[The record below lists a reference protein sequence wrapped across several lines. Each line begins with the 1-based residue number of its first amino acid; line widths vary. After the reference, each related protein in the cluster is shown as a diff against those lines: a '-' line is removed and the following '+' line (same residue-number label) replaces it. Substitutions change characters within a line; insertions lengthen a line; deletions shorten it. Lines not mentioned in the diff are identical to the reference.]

1 MSFVIG
7 LLFLLALIAVIVF
20 GIRFLTSKRDEQASG
35 DLDLI
40 AYGLL
45 AIAVGTATFAVA
57 GLAGAAF
64 PDQTIVGR
72 GSSQAATALAALVV
86 AFPIAVVLWR
96 RQALRRK
103 QYPESV
109 GWALYLAVIEAV
121 FMTATVVA
129 AVSLLYWLIGTGDAA
144 PWSNLIIFGGVI
156 ALHDFAQART
166 PAGSDAAGLS
176 RVVGSVIGLITTAV
190 GVGMLLYG
198 LFSEIY
204 GSFAATVNDFEL
216 AAAVSL
222 VIVGAPVWFFRWWLP
237 WSFEPKGPRKVWLTI
252 ASVSGLLTALGSGVA
267 IVISLVVFMF
277 GDAAPAEE
285 HFEFVP
291 VALAVLI
298 VAEAIWFLHRR
309 RIGSERTNTRRSYEY
324 FMTAFALVSVV
335 TSATAL
341 AAVAFSEFDIV
352 GPGDAS
358 VPWSIAVVL
367 LVSLA
372 TWWWFWSKAQ
382 AAPRELEAKATPRR
396 VYLLG
401 LALIVGLT
409 AAEALIG
416 TLVVVFQQLMDSGGS
431 SQTLAI
437 QASLFVFSGLTTWHL
452 LRVNSQD
459 KKLFEAEEVIAPFQ
473 VTVVCSHPGQLATVL
488 PKQANVRILYRAD
501 EVGIVDDEMA
511 EDIATA
517 IGQTSALVWV
527 GAGGFEVA
535 PARFD

>member
-1 MSFVIG
+1 MSFVIA
-7 LLFLLALIAVIVF
+7 LLFLLVLIAVIVF

-45 AIAVGTATFAVA
+45 AIAVGTAAFAVA

-64 PDQTIVGR
+64 PDQTII
-72 GSSQAATALAALVV
+72 GSGTDQAATALAGLVV

-96 RQALRRK
+96 RQALRRH

-109 GWALYLAVIEAV
+109 GWALYLAAIEAV
-121 FMTATVVA
+121 FMTATVVSA
-129 AVSLLYWLIGTGDAA
+129 FGIVYWLIGTGDTA
-144 PWSNLIIFGGVI
+144 PWTDFVIFGGVV
-156 ALHDFAQART
+156 ALHEWARART

-176 RVVGSVIGLITTAV
+176 RVIGSAIGLIATAI
-190 GVGMLLYG
+190 GVAMLLYG
-198 LFSEIY
+198 LFNEIY
-204 GSFAATVNDFEL
+204 KSLAATVSDFEL
-216 AAAVSL
+216 AVAVSF
-222 VIVGAPVWFFRWWLP
+222 VIVGAPVWFFRWWRP
-237 WSFEPKGPRKVWLTI
+237 WSFEPRGPRKVWLILT
-252 ASVSGLLTALGSGVA
+252 SVTGLLTALGTAVA
-267 IVISLVVFMF
+267 IAISLVIFMF
-277 GDAAPAEE
+277 GDAEPAAQ

-298 VAEAIWFLHRR
+298 VALAIWFLHRSR
-309 RIGSERTNTRRSYEY
+309 LGSERTNTLRSYEY
-324 FMTAFALVSVV
+324 FMAAFAFIASLA
-335 TSATAL
+335 SATSLAAL
-341 AAVAFSEFDIV
+341 AFGQFDIV
-352 GPGDAS
+352 GPGDS
-358 VPWSIAVVL
+358 SLPWSFAVALV
-367 LVSLA
+367 VSLA

-396 VYLLG
+396 IYLLG
-401 LALIVGLT
+401 LAIIAGLT
-409 AAEALIG
+409 AAEALIA
-416 TLVVVFQQLMDSGGS
+416 TLVVVFQQLIDAGGS
-431 SQTLAI
+431 SNTLAV
-437 QASLFVFSGLTTWHL
+437 QASLFVFSGLATWHL

-459 KKLFEAEEVIAPFQ
+459 RKLFEAEEAIAPFQ

-501 EVGIVDDEMA
+501 EAGIVDDEMA
-511 EDIATA
+511 EDIAAA